1 MTCKALYHV
10 GRFPGN
16 TGRRFFVAPQKGQ
29 ANMVYWKAVLSVL
42 RYPLGTWGLIAAI
55 ETGKPLLALGALFAF
70 MALVLSREVEQWL
83 Q

>member
-1 MTCKALYHV
+1 
-10 GRFPGN
+10 
-16 TGRRFFVAPQKGQ
+16 
-29 ANMVYWKAVLSVL
+29 MVYWKAVLSVL